1 MDQAHTLYIKNMV
14 CNRCIMAVK
23 AQLEA
28 LGLHPLRV
36 ELGSAELAETIDVST
51 QQAIRQALESLGFEL
66 IDDRRLLL
74 TEQIKAAVIELVHY
88 SDPQPKT
95 NLSDYLAAR
104 LHHDYSALSK
114 LFSETTGTTI
124 EKYLIAQ
131 KTERAKELL
140 IYGEL
145 SLGEIAEELNYSSPA
160 YFSAQFKSIT
170 GLTPSQFRQL
180 RENRRKPLDK
190 V

>member
-1 MDQAHTLYIKNMV
+1 MTTTTTLYIKNMV
-14 CNRCIMAVK
+14 CNRCIMVVK

-28 LGLHPLRV
+28 LDLHPLSVELGRV
-36 ELGSAELAETIDVST
+36 ELAGEMNEAMLQSV
-51 QQAIRQALESLGFEL
+51 RQSLEPLGFEL
-66 IDDRRLLL
+66 IDDRRALL
-74 TEQIKAAVIELVHY
+74 TEQIKAAVIDLVHRHT
-88 SDPQPKT
+88 PLPAI
-95 NLSDYLAAR
+95 NLSDYLASH

-114 LFSETTGTTI
+114 LFSESTGTTL
-124 EKYLIAQ
+124 EKYFIAQ

-145 SLGEIAEELNYSSPA
+145 TLAEIADLLNYSSTA
-160 YFSAQFKSIT
+160 YFSAQFKSVT
-170 GLTPSQFRQL
+170 GLTPSRFRQL